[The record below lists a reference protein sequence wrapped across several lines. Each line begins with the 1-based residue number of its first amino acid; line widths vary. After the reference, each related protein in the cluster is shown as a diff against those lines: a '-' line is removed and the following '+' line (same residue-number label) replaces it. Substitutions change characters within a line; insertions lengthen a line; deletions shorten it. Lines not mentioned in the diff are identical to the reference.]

1 MHTLLD
7 AKLHISHDI
16 HVIVTD
22 FLCFKGKKVWK
33 TFVFTPLF
41 YNFAC
46 KLFLD
51 GCEFSP
57 PFDY

>member
-1 MHTLLD
+1 MQNYIFPMIFMSLSLF
-7 AKLHISHDI
+7 
-16 HVIVTD
+16 
-22 FLCFKGKKVWK
+22 FLCVKGKKVWK